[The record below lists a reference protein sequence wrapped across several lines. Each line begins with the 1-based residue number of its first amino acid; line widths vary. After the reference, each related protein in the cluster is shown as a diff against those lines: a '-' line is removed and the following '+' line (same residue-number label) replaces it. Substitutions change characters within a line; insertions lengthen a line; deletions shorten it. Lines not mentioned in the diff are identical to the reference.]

1 MPTPVSLPT
10 LRSPA
15 LFALAPR
22 SPQWV
27 NTPVLMEALD
37 RYEQQR
43 LPRSMQLW
51 VQAVLELD
59 RPATAPL
66 RPHC

>member
-1 MPTPVSLPT
+1 M
-10 LRSPA
+10 A
-15 LFALAPR
+15 LR

-27 NTPVLMEALD
+27 NTPVLLEAIH
-37 RYEQQR
+37 RYEQGR

-51 VQAVLELD
+51 LQAVLDLE
-59 RPATAPL
+59 RPLSAPL

>member
-1 MPTPVSLPT
+1 MPLVCGHPR
-10 LRSPA
+10 LRLTSPPLMA
-15 LFALAPR
+15 SP

-27 NTPVLMEALD
+27 NTPVLLEALS
-37 RYEQQR
+37 RYEQGR

-51 VQAVLELD
+51 LQAVLELD
-59 RPATAPL
+59 QPVRGPL

>member
-1 MPTPVSLPT
+1 M
-10 LRSPA
+10 
-15 LFALAPR
+15 APR

-27 NTPVLMEALD
+27 NTPVLLEALT
-37 RYEQQR
+37 RYEQGR
-43 LPRSMQLW
+43 LPRSMRLW

-59 RPATAPL
+59 RPVSGPL

>member
-1 MPTPVSLPT
+1 MPLALDHPR
-10 LRSPA
+10 LRLSSPPLMA
-15 LFALAPR
+15 SP

-27 NTPVLMEALD
+27 NTPVLLEALS
-37 RYEQQR
+37 RYEQGR

-51 VQAVLELD
+51 LQAVLELD
-59 RPATAPL
+59 QPVRGPL